1 MAGYIDGNTVRKLN
15 TVPVRVPK
23 PEQAPVRQPGKKKQ
37 KSPSR
42 AYVGF
47 FVVAVAVTL
56 LTCVGY
62 LSCQANN
69 RAIATEIKTLEKQIN
84 TVTAINDGT
93 EYEIYNN
100 VDLNNV
106 IQVATQELGMV
117 KLTQSNIEYYESQ
130 QDEYINQYKDIP
142 R

>member
-15 TVPVRVPK
+15 TSPVRVPV
-23 PEQAPVRQPGKKKQ
+23 PSQAPVRQPSKKRR

-47 FVVAVAVTL
+47 FVIAVSITL
-56 LTCVGY
+56 LSCVGY

-69 RAIATEIKTLEKQIN
+69 RAIASEIKTLEKQID
-84 TVTAINDGT
+84 TVSAINDST
-93 EYEIYNN
+93 EYDINN
-100 VDLNNV
+100 NLDLNNV

-117 KLTQSNIEYYESQ
+117 KLTESNIEYYESP
-130 QDEYINQYKDIP
+130 QDEYINQYDDIP
-142 R
+142 E

>member
-15 TVPVRVPK
+15 TVPVRVPV
-23 PEQAPVRQPGKKKQ
+23 PSQAPVRQPSKKKK

-47 FVVAVAVTL
+47 FVFAVTITL
-56 LTCVGY
+56 LTCVGF

-69 RAIATEIKTLEKQIN
+69 RAMATEIKALEKQID
-84 TVTAINDGT
+84 TVSAINDST
-93 EYEIYNN
+93 EYNISNN
-100 VDLNNV
+100 LDLNKV

-117 KLTQSNIEYYESQ
+117 KLTESNIEYYESP
-130 QDEYINQYKDIP
+130 QDEYINQYDDIP
-142 R
+142 Q